1 MVKKAKMEKKVGKI
15 AKKGIRKQ
23 KVIKE
28 STLLREV
35 RVLKQTSTI
44 HSPPVLPALSISA
57 PSAEPVSPK
66 QSNKRK

>member
-1 MVKKAKMEKKVGKI
+1 MKKKVQVEKKIGKI

-23 KVIKE
+23 KPVKE

-44 HSPPVLPALSISA
+44 HSPPVLPALFISA
-57 PSAEPVSPK
+57 PSSEPVSPE
-66 QSNKRK
+66 QSNKKK